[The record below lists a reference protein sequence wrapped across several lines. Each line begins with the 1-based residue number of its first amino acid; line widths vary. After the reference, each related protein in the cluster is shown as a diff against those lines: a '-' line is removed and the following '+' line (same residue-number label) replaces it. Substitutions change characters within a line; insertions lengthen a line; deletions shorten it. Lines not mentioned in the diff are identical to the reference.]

1 MVSQKT
7 RRRTKIGPTLHPRVV
22 FAGLTL
28 RALTREYSMWLV
40 NKIVYIIL
48 NSRGNKY
55 LEMDYGGPIIR
66 SPTAMAQRWHNFVP
80 MLHYLSQR

>member
-22 FAGLTL
+22 FAGLPL
-28 RALTREYSMWLV
+28 GALTREYSMWLV

-55 LEMDYGGPIIR
+55 LEL
-66 SPTAMAQRWHNFVP
+66 
-80 MLHYLSQR
+80 LHSHRADGMSSYQEVRYCRHDLSRIHAS